1 MSEIVY
7 GAAPCLCVEKVEAT
21 KDYRLI
27 LSFSDGRQSTF
38 DFRPLLQKNIY
49 SELNNISL
57 FLKAE
62 TDGCGVVWNDDID
75 IDPTYLYEHSR

>member
-7 GAAPCLCVEKVEAT
+7 AAAPCLCVEKVEAT

-27 LSFSDGRQSTF
+27 LTFSDGKQSTF

-49 SELNNISL
+49 SDLKNISL
-57 FLKAE
+57 FLKAK

-75 IDPTYLYEHSR
+75 IAPTYLYEHSN